1 MFKKSVFN
9 KKFTASELSRFF
21 TLNGNLWGVTI
32 VECEAVKIVVQKKT
46 GGYLIRENRN
56 NRMIRIFTH
65 NYQQAENL
73 IRQFF
78 ARYPKLC
85 RTMRCRVYDNETD
98 VHYLNLIQFAAKQN
112 LLPHIR
118 PPLERPFFFPGSIK
132 SDFLIL
138 PLQFTNSIRKHET
151 IFNRQILA
159 VFVRCFLPS
168 IIR

>member
-9 KKFTASELSRFF
+9 KKFTASELPRFF

-56 NRMIRIFTH
+56 NRTIRIFTH

-78 ARYPKLC
+78 ARYPKLHQS
-85 RTMRCRVYDNETD
+85 MKCRVYDNETD
-98 VHYLNLIQFAAKQN
+98 VHYLNLMQFADK
-112 LLPHIR
+112 
-118 PPLERPFFFPGSIK
+118 
-132 SDFLIL
+132 
-138 PLQFTNSIRKHET
+138 
-151 IFNRQILA
+151 
-159 VFVRCFLPS
+159 
-168 IIR
+168 